1 MASKGFNKFIPAFIP
16 LVFELMRH
24 FRRDMNHNNN
34 IRKTDKT
41 GEKIANIE
49 HFMVRLEKKI
59 QQNRDTYMAI
69 ANRLTIWL
77 FANSVILIAILVKL
91 LFF

>member
-1 MASKGFNKFIPAFIP
+1 MSSRAFNKFIPAFIP
-16 LVFELMRH
+16 LIFELMRH

-34 IRKTDKT
+34 IRKTDKS
-41 GEKIANIE
+41 GAKIANIE
-49 HFMVRLEKKI
+49 HFMVRLEKNI

-77 FANSVILIAILVKL
+77 FINSVILIAILLKL
-91 LFF
+91 FLF